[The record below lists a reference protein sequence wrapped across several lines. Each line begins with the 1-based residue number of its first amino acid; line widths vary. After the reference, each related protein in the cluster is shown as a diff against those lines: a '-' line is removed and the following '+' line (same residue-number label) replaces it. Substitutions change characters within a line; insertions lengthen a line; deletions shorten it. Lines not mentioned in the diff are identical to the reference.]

1 MAKEKED
8 VKEEQPEDGQ
18 GLPSGKKPLVIK
30 ILIISIIAVILIGG
44 AIIIAFFTSKNV
56 NDSAVKKDDTGA
68 QSVEML
74 KDTINYG
81 QWQLSKGKEPM
92 KFNLQKKDANSAGSP
107 ILLADIVLAW
117 NQDEVGSS
125 WAGKKKD
132 PSPDLEIRRDQIK
145 DIVVNYFNTKTV
157 EEVSLAH
164 ANDLKGDLQK
174 YINNVLSDDVAR
186 IRNIFFPQYF
196 IQQ

>member
-1 MAKEKED
+1 MAKEKD
-8 VKEEQPEDGQ
+8 DIKDEQPEDGQ

-30 ILIISIIAVILIGG
+30 ILIIAIVAVVLIGA
-44 AIIIAFFTSKNV
+44 AIIVSFFVV
-56 NDSAVKKDDTGA
+56 NKENDGKIKKGDPGA
-68 QSVEML
+68 QTADMM

-107 ILLADIVLAW
+107 ILVADIVLAW

-125 WAGKKKD
+125 WFGKKKD
-132 PSPDLEIRRDQIK
+132 PSADLELRRDQIK

-186 IRNIFFPQYF
+186 IRNVFFPQYF